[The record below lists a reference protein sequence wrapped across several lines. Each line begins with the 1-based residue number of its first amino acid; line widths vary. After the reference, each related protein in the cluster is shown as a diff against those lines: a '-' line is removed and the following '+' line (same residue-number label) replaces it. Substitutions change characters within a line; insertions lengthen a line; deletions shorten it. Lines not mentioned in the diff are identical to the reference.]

1 MTPTL
6 QASSPSKPSD
16 QVIPWNSWR
25 SSREFDLATML
36 TDPKNLEG
44 SITLLGETGTVK
56 VGEQAGNNIEHW
68 DVVDQSPDDALVE
81 AEHATG
87 TIGGFIGLLADRSS
101 HRASLDELN
110 EAAAAGWAGLPGAA
124 PKP

>member
-1 MTPTL
+1 
-6 QASSPSKPSD
+6 
-16 QVIPWNSWR
+16 
-25 SSREFDLATML
+25 ML

-56 VGEQAGNNIEHW
+56 VVEQAVNNIEHW
-68 DVVDQSPDDALVE
+68 DFVDQSPDDALVE

-101 HRASLDELN
+101 HRANLDALN
-110 EAAAAGWAGLPGAA
+110 EAAASGWAAALGLRGRLC
-124 PKP
+124 